1 MRSLLAES
9 QRLRLLSSLETLF
22 TAQEGFG
29 IDTATPLQRAI
40 LRCVEGKLVPAD
52 LLEHFG
58 GVQPV
63 HPIKELCIMSG
74 TRGGKT
80 FIACCIAV
88 GASQTV
94 RLDKGAGKNIRPGE
108 VPRISIVSVTTEL
121 ANAAFGYLRGAFEA
135 SEALRGL
142 LTRAP
147 TVDSIFV
154 RHPSG
159 HEIEIRVV
167 PASRAGAS
175 LVGRWS
181 AGVIFDEAPRI
192 ATEQDGAAVSLEESV
207 RAVRSR
213 MLDGAKILY
222 IGSPVGPTG
231 FVFNLVEAN
240 WGNEEQKAVIV
251 RAPGPLMNP
260 SNWTPERCEELR
272 KLDPEAHKTDVLAE
286 FRDAVTQ
293 LLSAQSVDSAMREM
307 DNAVLPYDPAC
318 VYTAVMD
325 PGTRGNSWSF
335 GIADTS
341 DNKRFRVAM
350 THEWTGTPSNP
361 LSPKEVFIEM
371 KPMLDKYQVQVLLT
385 DQYMADA
392 LRDIAQD
399 QGILIAPIDITPK
412 LKLNM
417 YESMR
422 TRFDAGMLEIPPDPQ
437 LRADLLN
444 IKKKASA
451 DRVSIVL
458 ASTADGRHCD
468 LAAMLALLCGRYLV
482 TPDVQP
488 KKGYDKYAQSRIA
501 ELDAYDPDETERAPL
516 FIGDMKDDGHEQAH
530 SW

>member
-1 MRSLLAES
+1 MRSLLADA
-9 QRLRLLSSLETLF
+9 QRLRLLSSLEALYTSSD
-22 TAQEGFG
+22 GFG
-29 IDTATPLQRAI
+29 IDTATELQRAI
-40 LRCVEGKLVPAD
+40 LRAIEGKPVPGVM
-52 LLEHFG
+52 LEYFG
-58 GVQPV
+58 GVQPKQ
-63 HPIKELCIMSG
+63 PIRELCIMSG

-80 FIACCIAV
+80 FIACAAAIH
-88 GASQTV
+88 ASQHV

-121 ANAAFGYLRGAFEA
+121 ANVAFGYLRAAFEK
-135 SEALRGL
+135 SEGLRGL
-142 LTRAP
+142 LTRVP
-147 TVDSIFV
+147 TADSVFV

-159 HEIEIRVV
+159 AEIEIRVV

-213 MLDGAKILY
+213 MLDGAMIMY

-240 WGNEEQKAVIV
+240 WNNTEQKAVIV
-251 RAPGPLMNP
+251 RAPGPMLNP
-260 SNWTPERCEELR
+260 TNWTPERCEELR
-272 KLDPEAHKTDVLAE
+272 LLDPEAYKTDVLAE

-293 LLSAQSVDSAMREM
+293 LLSAQSVDGAARAATEM
-307 DNAVLPYDPAC
+307 VLPYDPTR

-341 DNKRFRVAM
+341 DNMRFRVAL
-350 THEWTGTPSNP
+350 THEWTGTPSDP
-361 LSPKEVFIEM
+361 LSPKTVFEEM
-371 KPMLDKYQVQVLLT
+371 KPMLDAYRIQVLIT

-437 LRADLLN
+437 LRSDLLN
-444 IKKKASA
+444 IKKKAGA
-451 DRVSIVL
+451 DRVTIQLTV
-458 ASTADGRHCD
+458 TADGRHCD
-468 LAAMLALLCGRYLV
+468 LAAMLALLCGRYLT
-482 TPDVQP
+482 TPAAVKEKLKSARELLEERLLADEDEP
-488 KKGYDKYAQSRIA
+488 EA
-501 ELDAYDPDETERAPL
+501 EQWL
-516 FIGDMKDDGHEQAH
+516 GGQDDDRFEQAH

>member
-1 MRSLLAES
+1 MRSIVAEA

-29 IDTATPLQRAI
+29 ISEATKLQRTI
-40 LRCVEGKLVPAD
+40 LRAVEGKPVPED
-52 LLEHFG
+52 MLPFFG
-58 GVQPV
+58 GVQPK
-63 HPIKELCIMSG
+63 HPMKEFCLMSG

-80 FIACCIAV
+80 FIACSVAV
-88 GASQTV
+88 AASQTV
-94 RLDKGAGKNIRPGE
+94 KLDSGSGKNIRPGE

-121 ANAAFGYLRGAFEA
+121 ANAAFGYLRAAFEQ

-147 TVDSIFV
+147 TVDSLFV

-159 HEIEIRVV
+159 CEIEIRVV

-213 MLDGAKILY
+213 MLDGAMILY

-231 FVFNLVEAN
+231 FVFQLVEKN
-240 WGNEEQKAVIV
+240 WQNAEQQCVVV
-251 RAPGPLMNP
+251 RAPGPEMNP
-260 SNWTPERCEELR
+260 SNWTPARCEELK
-272 KLDPEAHKTDVLAE
+272 KLDPEAYKTDVLAE

-293 LLSAQSVDSAMREM
+293 LLSAQSVDSAMRPE
-307 DNAVLPYDPAC
+307 DKAVLEYDSTC

-341 DNKRFRVAM
+341 DNMRFRVAM

-361 LSPKEVFIEM
+361 LSPKAVFIEM
-371 KPMLDKYQVQVLLT
+371 KPMLDKYRVKVLIT

-399 QGILIAPIDITPK
+399 LGILIAPIDITPK

-444 IKKKASA
+444 IKKKAGA
-451 DRVSIVL
+451 DRVTIVL
-458 ASTADGRHCD
+458 SVTADGRHCD
-468 LAAMLALLCGRYLV
+468 LAAMLALLCGRYLMTPGAV
-482 TPDVQP
+482 PPKPKTAAERFEEEHEEDDATPDWL
-488 KKGYDKYAQSRIA
+488 G
-501 ELDAYDPDETERAPL
+501 ET
-516 FIGDMKDDGHEQAH
+516 DDGKEAAH

>member
-22 TAQEGFG
+22 TSDQGFG
-29 IDTATPLQRAI
+29 IGEATALQRGI
-40 LRCVEGKLVPAD
+40 LRAVEGKTVPEE

-63 HPIKELCIMSG
+63 QPIKELCIMSG

-80 FIACCIAV
+80 FIACTIAV
-88 GASQTV
+88 YASQTV

-135 SEALRGL
+135 SDALRGL

-159 HEIEIRVV
+159 CEIEIRVV
-167 PASRAGAS
+167 PASRSGAS

-213 MLDGAKILY
+213 MLDGALIMY

-240 WGNEEQKAVIV
+240 WQNDKQKAVIV
-251 RAPGPLMNP
+251 RAPGPMMNP
-260 SNWTPERCEELR
+260 SNWTPERCEEL
-272 KLDPEAHKTDVLAE
+272 KQLDPEAYKTDVLAQ

-293 LLSAQSVDSAMREM
+293 LLSAQSVDGAMREQ
-307 DNAVLPYDPAC
+307 DKAILEYDPAC

-335 GIADTS
+335 GIADTT

-350 THEWTGTPSNP
+350 THEWTGTPSDP
-361 LSPKEVFIEM
+361 LSPKEVFLEM
-371 KPMLDKYQVQVLLT
+371 RPMLEKYHVEVLLT

-399 QGILIAPIDITPK
+399 LGILIAPITITPAI
-412 LKLNM
+412 KLNM

-444 IKKKASA
+444 IKKKANA

-458 ASTADGRHCD
+458 SVTADGRHCD
-468 LAAMLALLCGRYLV
+468 LAAMLALLCGRYLATPTV
-482 TPDVQP
+482 TLRDRPRNDDEYELFNDVHEKEP
-488 KKGYDKYAQSRIA
+488 
-501 ELDAYDPDETERAPL
+501 EHWLEER
-516 FIGDMKDDGHEQAH
+516 DDGRESAH

>member
-1 MRSLLAES
+1 VRSILAEA
-9 QRLRLLSSLETLF
+9 QRLRLLASLETLF
-22 TAQEGFG
+22 KSPEGFG
-29 IDTATPLQRAI
+29 IEDATPLQVAI
-40 LRCVEGKLVPAD
+40 LRTIEGKPVPEE

-58 GVQPV
+58 GVQPKQ
-63 HPIKELCIMSG
+63 PIKELVLLSG

-80 FIACCIAV
+80 FIACAAAV
-88 GASQTV
+88 YMSQHV

-108 VPRISIVSVTTEL
+108 IPRISIVSVTTEL
-121 ANAAFGYLRGAFEA
+121 ANAAFGYLRAAFEA

-159 HEIEIRVV
+159 CEIEIRVV

-213 MLDGAKILY
+213 MLDGAMILY

-231 FVFNLVEAN
+231 FVYTQVEAN
-240 WGNEEQKAVIV
+240 WSVKDQKVVVV

-272 KLDPEAHKTDVLAE
+272 LLDPEAYKTDVLAE
-286 FRDAVTQ
+286 FRDAITQ
-293 LLSAQSVDSAMREM
+293 LLAAASIDSATRDEGH
-307 DNAVLPYDPAC
+307 AVLPYDSTR

-341 DNKRFRVAM
+341 DNMRFRVAM

-371 KPMLDKYQVQVLLT
+371 KPMLEKYNVQVLIT

-392 LRDIAQD
+392 LRDIALD
-399 QGILIAPIDITPK
+399 LGIMIAPIDITPK

-437 LRADLLN
+437 LRTDLLN
-444 IKKKASA
+444 IKKKAGA
-451 DRVSIVL
+451 DKVSIVL
-458 ASTADGRHCD
+458 AVTPDGRHCD
-468 LAAMLALLCGRYLV
+468 LGAMLALLCGRYLV
-482 TPDVQP
+482 TPGEAP
-488 KKGYDKYAQSRIA
+488 KKKESRVELLLR
-501 ELDAYDPDETERAPL
+501 ELDEEEDRLGKPADWL
-516 FIGDMKDDGHEQAH
+516 GDTDDTREQAH

>member
-22 TAQEGFG
+22 VSPEGFG
-29 IDTATPLQRAI
+29 IEEATELQRAI
-40 LRCVEGKLVPAD
+40 LRTIEGKPVPEH

-58 GVQPV
+58 GVQPCQ
-63 HPIKELCIMSG
+63 PIKELCLLSG

-80 FIACCIAV
+80 FIACCAAV
-88 GASQTV
+88 HMSQTV

-108 VPRISIVSVTTEL
+108 IPRISIVSVTTEL

-135 SEALRGL
+135 SDALRGL
-142 LTRAP
+142 LTRPP

-159 HEIEIRVV
+159 IEIEIRVV

-192 ATEQDGAAVSLEESV
+192 ATEQEGAAVSLEESV

-213 MLDGAKILY
+213 MLDGAMILY

-231 FVFNLVEAN
+231 FVFNLVEAYWN
-240 WGNEEQKAVIV
+240 KESQKVVIV

-260 SNWTPERCEELR
+260 SNWTPERCLDLKER
-272 KLDPEAHKTDVLAE
+272 DPEAYKTDVLAE

-293 LLSAQSVDSAMREM
+293 LLSAQSVDSAMREE
-307 DNAVLPYDPAC
+307 DNAVLDYDPAC

-335 GIADTS
+335 GVADTS
-341 DNKRFRVAM
+341 DNMRFRVAM

-371 KPMLDKYQVQVLLT
+371 KPMLEKYRVQVLIT

-399 QGILIAPIDITPK
+399 LGILIAPITITSKFK
-412 LKLNM
+412 LMM

-437 LRADLLN
+437 LRTDLLN
-444 IKKKASA
+444 IRKKATGDSVKI
-451 DRVSIVL
+451 DPKV
-458 ASTADGRHCD
+458 TADGRHCD
-468 LAAMLALLCGRYLV
+468 LGAMLALLCGRYLV
-482 TPDVQP
+482 TPDALP
-488 KKGYDKYAQSRIA
+488 TKKPTRLELFER
-501 ELDAYDPDETERAPL
+501 ELDEEGDENPPEFL
-516 FIGDMKDDGHEQAH
+516 GDDTKQDGLEAAH